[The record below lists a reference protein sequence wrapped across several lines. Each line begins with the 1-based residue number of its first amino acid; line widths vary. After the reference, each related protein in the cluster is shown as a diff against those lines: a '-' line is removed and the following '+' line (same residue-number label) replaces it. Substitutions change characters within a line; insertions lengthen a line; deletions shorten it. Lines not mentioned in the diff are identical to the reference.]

1 MSCLSFLF
9 KSAAFFV
16 ALLAI
21 LVGLALS
28 GGLEATGVFKYM
40 DGQQF
45 TKGMFPA
52 LHDEAF
58 GFTHEEMA
66 AVDLAGDNI
75 LVTGGNV
82 GLGYW
87 TAHHLAA
94 RGATVV
100 LGCRSQAKCDKA
112 AASIKEG
119 TGSTVDTTLLD
130 LGSFASIRKCAASLK
145 AKYPQLDSLILN
157 AGIMVPPFQ
166 LTKDG
171 LESQIGTNHFG
182 HFLLTDLLLPQ
193 VEAAAAAKGVAT
205 IVPVSSA
212 AHFSSYPEGIRAS
225 VEAMNDESTYSR
237 AEAYVGEEREGAREG
252 AVCVCVARG

>member
-1 MSCLSFLF
+1 MGFLSFLL

-21 LVGLALS
+21 LVGLLVS
-28 GGLEATGVFKYM
+28 GGLKATGVFRYM
-40 DGQQF
+40 DGRPF
-45 TKGMFPA
+45 SKGMFPA
-52 LHDEAF
+52 LHEHTPY

-66 AVDLAGDNI
+66 AVDLAGDNV

-94 RGATVV
+94 RGATVI

-112 AASIKEG
+112 AASIKEE
-119 TGSTVDTTLLD
+119 TGSSTVDTTLLD

-212 AHFSSYPEGIRAS
+212 AHFSSYPEGILSS
-225 VEAMNDESTYSR
+225 VEAMNDENTYSR
-237 AEAYVGEEREGAREG
+237 AEAYVGEEREGGGER
-252 AVCVCVARG
+252 RGER